1 MKHLHNIQRGN
12 FRLLWAMPTLPAK
25 TGAFPVRRSPQEIA

>member
-1 MKHLHNIQRGN
+1 
-12 FRLLWAMPTLPAK
+12 LWAMPTLPAK